1 MTTSKQ
7 DKAAH
12 IGSQSISV
20 TNSQISSIE
29 LTNLFLR
36 KEFGESV
43 EINPDK
49 IYVVPTFMIAILRI
63 LTRRSTWT
71 VTRSDESFN
80 DVFKRSIG

>member
-1 MTTSKQ
+1 MTMLL
-7 DKAAH
+7 
-12 IGSQSISV
+12 QSNAVQTESPF
-20 TNSQISSIE
+20 NSESSSHISSTE

-49 IYVVPTFMIAILRI
+49 IYVVPTFMVTILRI

-71 VTRSDESFN
+71 VTRSDESFI